1 MNKNLFYSLL
11 STLLI
16 LNIVLISTLFFSLGQ
31 KSNSKPIF
39 KAFQNATMQINV
51 VEESSLKPIDN
62 ATVCIVEARHYEN
75 TNKYGRTGFMSVP
88 IIKTNNY
95 SLSNIPDYGTL
106 TILIYKTGY
115 SDNLTF
121 NFHIMP
127 KTISVGLTIR
137 LRPIINKED
146 LEPTING
153 ICPDPGFCKNL
164 IKLYKKNF

>member
-1 MNKNLFYSLL
+1 MNKNLL
-11 STLLI
+11 STLFSTFII
-16 LNIVLISTLFFSLGQ
+16 LNIMSVSALVFSLGR
-31 KSNSKPIF
+31 KSNIISTSNIF
-39 KAFQNATMQINV
+39 QKATMQINV

-75 TNKYGRTGFMSVP
+75 TNKHGRTGFMSVP

-106 TILIYKTGY
+106 TILVYKTGY

-153 ICPDPGFCKNL
+153 ICPDPGFCRNL

>member
-1 MNKNLFYSLL
+1 MFA
-11 STLLI
+11 I
-16 LNIVLISTLFFSLGQ
+16 TLFISIGKNISISPVF
-31 KSNSKPIF
+31 NS
-39 KAFQNATMQINV
+39 FQNASMQINV

-75 TNKYGRTGFMSVP
+75 TNKYGRTGFISVP
-88 IIKTNNY
+88 IIKANNY

-106 TILIYKTGY
+106 TILVYKPGY

-121 NFHIMP
+121 NFRIMP

-137 LRPIINKED
+137 LRPIINSED

-153 ICPDPGFCKNL
+153 ICPDQAFCKNL
-164 IKLYKKNF
+164 IKLYKKNL